1 MRTGGAEIL
10 ARKEIERGEPTS
22 AASWSLR
29 MGLLTSEQ
37 LLVGTRETSRD
48 FGGNMRAFDLMAC
61 FSFK

>member
-22 AASWSLR
+22 AARWSLR
-29 MGLLTSEQ
+29 MGLLTNEQ

-48 FGGNMRAFDLMAC
+48 FGGNMRALDLMAY